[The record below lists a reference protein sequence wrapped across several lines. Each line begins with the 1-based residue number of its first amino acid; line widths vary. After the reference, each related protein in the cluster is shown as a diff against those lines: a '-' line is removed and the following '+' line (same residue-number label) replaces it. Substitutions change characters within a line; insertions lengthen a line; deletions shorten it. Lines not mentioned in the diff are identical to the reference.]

1 MTALEASLNGQIAAA
16 PSGPRRNCLKV
27 DLAAHLARLG
37 RYDAAKSI
45 VAEVR
50 AEEIWSS
57 PELSSRVLFAEAMIR
72 LEDEFELVAKDRLV
86 RAFAIADAAKLDI
99 VAAGAAAWLGHFCFN
114 RNEFVE
120 MRKWFTY
127 CRDRRDRLSSS
138 TVARVC
144 LTLANAARYSGDF
157 EAADRLYSRSRH
169 EAVQIGDGA
178 FLAASMYNRAAIGI
192 ARLRLDWVQG
202 VADETLV
209 DRSQLEIESA
219 RNYSKATANSAAI
232 HLQELW
238 LGRLLQ
244 IKGKQA
250 DALNMLGGALNEL
263 AEAKHAGL
271 KRTILADIAY
281 SNCALGNLSPGRA
294 MIEAFV
300 DADVQSLDADD
311 SVAICFQLTSI
322 ASALSLPNVLG
333 ALTVKLQAAIAAH
346 EVTTKELLAQVRD
359 LGF

>member
-1 MTALEASLNGQIAAA
+1 MTALEASLKGQIAAA

-37 RYDAAKSI
+37 RYDAAKSM

-86 RAFAIADAAKLDI
+86 RAFAIADAAKLDH
-99 VAAGAAAWLGHFCFN
+99 VATGAAAWLGHFSFN
-114 RNEFVE
+114 RNEFAE

-127 CRDRRDRLSSS
+127 CRDRRDRLSPS

-144 LTLANAARYSGDF
+144 LTLANATRYSGDF
-157 EAADRLYSRSRH
+157 DAADRLYSRSRH

-178 FLAASMYNRAAIGI
+178 FLAANMYNRAAIGI
-192 ARLRLDWVQG
+192 ARLRLDWARS
-202 VADETLV
+202 VADETFV

-232 HLQELW
+232 YLQELW

-244 IKGKQA
+244 IKGKHA
-250 DALNMLGGALNEL
+250 NALNMLGDALNEL

-294 MIEAFV
+294 MIEAFD
-300 DADVQSLDADD
+300 DADLQSLDPDD
-311 SVAICFQLTSI
+311 CVAFCFQLISI
-322 ASALSLPNVLG
+322 ASALALPKVVET
-333 ALTVKLQAAIAAH
+333 LTLRLQAAIANH
-346 EVTTKELLAQVRD
+346 EMMTKELLAQVQD

>member
-1 MTALEASLNGQIAAA
+1 MTALEASLIAQIAAA
-16 PSGPRRNCLKV
+16 PNGPHRNCLKV
-27 DLAAHLARLG
+27 ELAAHVARLG
-37 RYDAAKSI
+37 KYDEAKSI

-50 AEEIWSS
+50 ADEIWSS

-86 RAFAIADAAKLDI
+86 RAFAIADAAKLDN

-114 RNEFVE
+114 RNDFAE

-144 LTLANAARYSGDF
+144 LTLANAARYCGDF
-157 EAADRLYSRSRH
+157 DAADRWYSRSRH

-178 FLAASMYNRAAIGI
+178 FLAANMYNRAAIGI
-192 ARLRLDWVQG
+192 SRLRLDWVRG

-250 DALNMLGGALNEL
+250 DALIMLGAALGEL

-271 KRTILADIAY
+271 KRTILADLAY
-281 SNCALGNLSPGRA
+281 SNCALGNMSPGRA

-311 SVAICFQLTSI
+311 SVAFCFQLTSI
-322 ASALSLPNVLG
+322 ASALSLPSVVE
-333 ALTVKLQAAIAAH
+333 ALTLRLQAAIAAH
-346 EVTTKELLAQVRD
+346 EVTTKELLAQVQE
-359 LGF
+359 LSF

>member
-311 SVAICFQLTSI
+311 SVAFCFQLTSI